1 MILGDVA
8 PLSDSQETQCVRA
21 SKVILTAYIPCAIA
35 RGTGLLQDE
44 VPHQFVGIHGI
55 LEDQGHV
62 MTRLREEVSTRMPR
76 PDEARLLQL
85 RPGVPV
91 LDVWH
96 TSIDQDGQPY
106 ELSRFVTRGDL
117 TGLLYDVP
125 VE

>member
-1 MILGDVA
+1 
-8 PLSDSQETQCVRA
+8 
-21 SKVILTAYIPCAIA
+21 
-35 RGTGLLQDE
+35 
-44 VPHQFVGIHGI
+44 VPHQFGI

-62 MTRLREEVSTRMPR
+62 ITRLREEVSTRMPR
-76 PDEARLLQL
+76 PEETRLLRL

-96 TSIDQDGQPY
+96 ITLDQDGQPY
-106 ELSRFVTRGDL
+106 ELTRFVKRGDM